1 MTRKEPSAGPMNRD
15 QLIMI
20 SRARKL
26 LASGRAR
33 QIRRK
38 ARLSSEELAQAVG
51 VARGTLSRWENGQ
64 SQPRGLYA
72 LRYAELLEELE
83 RGGRTAA

>member
-1 MTRKEPSAGPMNRD
+1 MNRD

-38 ARLSSEELAQAVG
+38 ARISSEELAQAVG
-51 VARGTLSRWENGQ
+51 VARATLSRWENGQ
-64 SQPRGLYA
+64 SQPRGPYA